1 MSLYLE
7 IMIFFAMAQLF
18 DLIYKI
24 IFYFQI
30 FVHFLFLPL
39 FAHKNRE

>member
-7 IMIFFAMAQLF
+7 IMIFFAKAQLF

-30 FVHFLFLPL
+30 FVRFFVSSPVCS
-39 FAHKNRE
+39 